1 LNLGS
6 IQKGN
11 YVEEGAQDRQQKAP
25 KLYSD
30 IRVYAETSFRH
41 KILPGSKPLSRT
53 VTITDRLDYS
63 IGRTLPAADPWLRP
77 RFQSFLVIVEA
88 KAQRAVSQ
96 ALPQLLVYLACIR
109 QSRLQRNRTDA
120 SVYGVVSD
128 GYVFIFVKITHHG
141 TVMISRYFD
150 VLCGDMLKVLQSLR
164 FILETA
170 DGRCN
175 TGRRLRNAGDL
186 SDLAIDLH
194 DNDYTHPTQDD
205 DEFDF

>member
-1 LNLGS
+1 LLVILALNLGS

-11 YVEEGAQDRQQKAP
+11 YVEEGAQDPQHKAP
-25 KLYSD
+25 NSD

-41 KILPGSKPLSRT
+41 KILPGSKPLSCT
-53 VTITDRLDYS
+53 VTIADRLDYS
-63 IGRTLPAADPWLRP
+63 IGRTLPATDPWLHH
-77 RFQSFLVIVEA
+77 RFQSLLVIVEA

-170 DGRCN
+170 DGR
-175 TGRRLRNAGDL
+175 RSRNAGDL
-186 SDLAIDLH
+186 SIDLH
-194 DNDYTHPTQDD
+194 HNDYAHPTRDD
-205 DEFDF
+205 EEFDF